1 MRRAIVIFAAA
12 SALASPGIARAA
24 QCGLPDTSPLWIDF
38 AHGTVQFRN
47 EIFRRPGLIVSTS
60 GVAVS
65 AALRSGGAQTTY
77 WEMNLV
83 NYVGKPDA
91 PADPATIGTGAA
103 RLFDLAVSSSGCTTP
118 LIALNELWGPTTAA
132 PWVPSVAQ
140 YRANVLAFLRE
151 LAARGARPFLLSP
164 SNPNMAGEAADWW
177 RQVAQVAD
185 VVTQVYV
192 KAPNVYS
199 AGAILGNRDIRLR
212 LRKAV
217 ATLTGVGIPASRV
230 GLMLGFQSGGLYGRV
245 GLQPLE
251 AWLEVV
257 KWNALAA
264 RQVAKELAVSTVWS
278 WGWGT
283 FGPASV
289 DADKPLVACAYLWT
303 RDSTLCDA
311 PTMSGGRLNTSLTD
325 GQIILL
331 NGVQC
336 SFGTSVLRTAS
347 IDQLTKL
354 TGQRGVAV
362 GALFSRAVQ
371 RARTTVSAAE
381 VLHAERELVKRR
393 FNGKR
398 RAYRAA
404 LARRNLSLA
413 VARQIIADEVRRQK
427 LALTLAAESPGVDVS
442 VWTTTEQTKALN
454 QAICLRDE
462 LPAVGDF
469 RLTDHWPLLRLA

>member
-1 MRRAIVIFAAA
+1 MRRAVVILVAA

-38 AHGTVQFRN
+38 AHGSVQFRN
-47 EIFRRPGLIVSTS
+47 EILKRPGVIAATS

-77 WEMNLV
+77 WEMNLP
-83 NYVGKPDA
+83 NYVGRPDT
-91 PADPATIGTGAA
+91 PADPATIAPGAA
-103 RLFDLAVSSSGCTTP
+103 RLFDLAVASSACTTP
-118 LIALNELWGPTTAA
+118 LIALNELWGPTTPA
-132 PWVPSVAQ
+132 PWAPTVAQ

-151 LAARGARPFLLSP
+151 LAARGARPFLLIP

-185 VVTQVYV
+185 IVPQVYV
-192 KAPNVYS
+192 KGPVIYS

-217 ATLTGVGIPASRV
+217 ATLTAVGIPASRI

-245 GLQPLE
+245 GLQPVE

-264 RQVAKELAVSTVWS
+264 RQVAKELSVSTVWS

-289 DADKPLVACAYLWT
+289 DPEKPLAACAYLWT

-325 GQIILL
+325 GQIILPA
-331 NGVQC
+331 GVDC
-336 SFGTSVLRTAS
+336 SFGTSVLRTSS

-354 TGQRGVAV
+354 TGQRSLAV
-362 GALFSRAVQ
+362 GALFSRVVQ
-371 RARTTVSAAE
+371 RARTRVSAAE
-381 VLHAERELVKRR
+381 VLQAERDLIKRR
-393 FNGKR
+393 FKGKR
-398 RAYRAA
+398 RAYRTA

-413 VARQIIADEVRRQK
+413 LARQIIADEVRRQK
-427 LALTLAAESPGVDVS
+427 LALTLASENPGVDVS

-462 LPAVGDF
+462 FPAVGDF
-469 RLTDHWPLLRLA
+469 RLTDRWPLLRLA